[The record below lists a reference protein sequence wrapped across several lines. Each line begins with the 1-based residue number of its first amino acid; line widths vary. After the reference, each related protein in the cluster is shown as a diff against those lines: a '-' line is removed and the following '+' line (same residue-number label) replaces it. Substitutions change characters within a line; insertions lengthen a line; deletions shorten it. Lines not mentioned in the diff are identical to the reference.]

1 MQAKRSKN
9 SGGFFGALASG
20 EGINPFFFCDTQDSK
35 KQRNIRENA
44 SLRNLES
51 TESSAE
57 ILKNGQGQNLSNVEL
72 GETKVDSQS
81 RAFTESTS
89 TDSQTQS
96 QAPNNA
102 QRQNL
107 NPKQSTQSPTHRESQ
122 SRFRF

>member
-1 MQAKRSKN
+1 PLFA
-9 SGGFFGALASG
+9 
-20 EGINPFFFCDTQDSK
+20 K
-35 KQRNIRENA
+35 KQNDFENLGSIRENTT
-44 SLRNLES
+44 LRNLES